1 MPMMRRMQVWL
12 SVGFVALA
20 SGSVAAQEGD
30 PAAGAKVFNK
40 CKACHV
46 LDEEKNRVGPY
57 LHGVFGRTAGSVEG
71 FKYSSA
77 MKESGIVWSD
87 ETITEY
93 VSDPKGFVPGN
104 RMAFPGLKKPE
115 DIANLL
121 AYLHEEAE

>member
-1 MPMMRRMQVWL
+1 MPMMRRIQVCL
-12 SVGFVALA
+12 SVGVVALA
-20 SGSVAAQEGD
+20 SSAVVAQEGD
-30 PAAGAKVFNK
+30 PAAGEKVFNK

-46 LDEEKNRVGPY
+46 VDEARNRVGPT
-57 LHGVFGRTAGSVEG
+57 LHGVFGRTAGTVEG

-104 RMAFPGLKKPE
+104 RMAFPGLKEPE